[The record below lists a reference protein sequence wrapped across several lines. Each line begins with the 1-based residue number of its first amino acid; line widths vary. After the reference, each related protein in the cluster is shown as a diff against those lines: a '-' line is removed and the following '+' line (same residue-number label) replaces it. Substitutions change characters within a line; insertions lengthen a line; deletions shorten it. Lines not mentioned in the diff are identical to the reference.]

1 MKKEGAFA
9 VIRDSQGRIVHKQ
22 LDQGRPKHNWRH
34 YARLQTNNGM
44 DMFEAL
50 VRIARGEALQT
61 SIKLPTGE
69 TVMSE
74 PQVPPAAVQMQAAKE
89 VFELIHGK
97 AVAATEVIK
106 AEEES
111 QQLERIRSL
120 SDRELLALLDETGEV
135 TDGEIV
141 EDPALPPS
149 TATAPPEVLQYDPE
163 EP

>member
-9 VIRDSQGRIVHKQ
+9 VIRDANGRITHRQ

-44 DMFEAL
+44 DMFEVM
-50 VRIARGEALQT
+50 VRVARGEALQT
-61 SIKLPTGE
+61 TITLPTGE
-69 TVMSE
+69 KVLSE
-74 PQVPPAAVQMQAAKE
+74 PHVPPAAVQVQAAKD

-111 QQLERIRSL
+111 QQLERLRSL
-120 SDRELLALLDETGEV
+120 SDRELLALLDEAGITE
-135 TDGEIV
+135 GEIV
-141 EDPALPPS
+141 EDPALPHS
-149 TATAPPEVLQYDPE
+149 TAPEVLQYDPE
-163 EP
+163 EE